1 MGWAGPL
8 LPGLAPV
15 ETARLDALPETHLD
29 PGQILFRA
37 GDLAQGF
44 AVVLE
49 GRIEVMLTGASGR
62 EILLYAVEPGQSCI
76 QTTLGLIGDAPYSG
90 EALTVTPCRLV
101 ILPRALF
108 RSLMDQSEPFR
119 IFVFR
124 AFAAR
129 MSELTRLLEQVAFA
143 RIESRL
149 ARALVD
155 LAQANDVQANQ
166 VQATHADLAA
176 RIGSA
181 REVVSRQL
189 ERWSE
194 SGLITTERGRI
205 TLCDPD
211 RLRRLAL

>member
-1 MGWAGPL
+1 MGWAAQL
-8 LPGLAPV
+8 LPGLAPADI
-15 ETARLDALPETHLD
+15 ARLDALPEQRVST
-29 PGQILFRA
+29 GQILFRA
-37 GDLAQGF
+37 GDDAQGF

-49 GRIEVMLTGASGR
+49 GRIDVTLTGASGR

-90 EALTVTPCRLV
+90 EAQTVTPCRLV
-101 ILPRALF
+101 ILPRTLF

-119 IFVFR
+119 AFVFR

-129 MSELTRLLEQVAFA
+129 MSELTGLLEQVAFA

-149 ARALVD
+149 ARALVE
-155 LAQANDVQANQ
+155 LAQADQ
-166 VQATHADLAA
+166 VQATHAELAA

-189 ERWSE
+189 ERWAQRE
-194 SGLITTERGRI
+194 LIATERGRI
-205 TLCDPD
+205 MIRAPAELK
-211 RLRRLAL
+211 RLAM

>member
-1 MGWAGPL
+1 MDWAAQL
-8 LPGLAPV
+8 FPGLAPAQI
-15 ETARLDALPETHLD
+15 ARLQALPETLVD

-37 GDLAQGF
+37 GDHAQGF

-76 QTTLGLIGDAPYSG
+76 QTTLGLIGDTPYSG
-90 EALTVTPCRLV
+90 EALTITPCRLV
-101 ILPRALF
+101 ILPREMF

-119 IFVFR
+119 SFVFR

-129 MSELTRLLEQVAFA
+129 MAELTNLLEQVAFA

-149 ARALVD
+149 ARALMD
-155 LAQANDVQANQ
+155 LAQAGE
-166 VQATHADLAA
+166 VQATHAELAA

-181 REVVSRQL
+181 REVISRQL
-189 ERWSE
+189 ERWAQR
-194 SGLITTERGRI
+194 GLIATERGRI
-205 TLCDPD
+205 VIRAPADMK
-211 RLRRLAL
+211 RIAL